1 MRRNTSVSLCL
12 LMLLHLL
19 AAQEKP
25 TLAVLEFEGAGI
37 SESEVIALSNRLRT
51 NMTQLGVYQVIER
64 GLMLQ
69 ILTEQDFQMT
79 GCTTDE
85 CAVEVGRLLG
95 AQFMLAGSIGKVGNT
110 WTVEMRVIDVET
122 GAVMRSASYDTQ
134 GSIDLVL
141 TEGMSAA
148 ARRIAGATAPIEL
161 AHLSIISNPAG
172 ASIYW
177 INEEIDLG
185 EAPVELTLSGDE
197 HTFRL
202 TKSEY
207 KDTLLTVNM
216 APGTSRELLVDLLSE
231 FAQVLII
238 SEPPGASI
246 SIDGQPSGNTP
257 MVVDLSEGE
266 HTFSFN
272 LFGYEGKS
280 ISRNLQ
286 LGFNDDI
293 VVNLG
298 RVYGGLVLI
307 TEPSGAELYYQD
319 SLLGVTPIELP
330 SQPIGKT
337 TFRITKEKYIP
348 RIIDVVVKE
357 NAVTTIMETL
367 EKKKGELVVT
377 ANVRSIELSLDGMRS
392 KHVLTP
398 IKYFL
403 PWGEYRVTATAE
415 NHRPFY
421 ETVLVE
427 ADQTTELSITFLK
440 STGLIDFSGLP
451 VGTQITVNDTLR
463 LVAPAS
469 RKEMPIGQYTVQLT
483 AGGYKPVKLPVFRL
497 AEDQV
502 YSIDANLFQA
512 IRPGKAMA
520 RSLIIPGWGQ
530 MYGERKLHG
539 VQHLLLNA
547 GLFAGSAYLNMETN
561 DAINTH
567 NTARSKY
574 RESTTS
580 VKAAALEMEQ
590 TYLSVSKNQSNR
602 NLIWTLAGFWYA
614 GTIIDAGY
622 VARSPVSRS
631 SAAVRTRAVIASAL
645 CPGNG
650 QYQLGSVKKG
660 AVWRWLSLAAAV
672 GVYSANND
680 YYDKYTVYLTAEY
693 EYESAL
699 DDMDMYRTSK
709 QDGYKALQ
717 TASGV
722 RTASYATL
730 GCIWFANILD
740 AAIFTKIEQSEQRAN
755 NRNAIDLGLVWQSGV
770 PSFGMT
776 YTW

>member
-1 MRRNTSVSLCL
+1 MTRAARL
-12 LMLLHLL
+12 LLLLL
-19 AAQEKP
+19 LPVFLISQDKP

-64 GLMLQ
+64 GQMQQ
-69 ILTEQDFQMT
+69 ILQEQDFQLT

-85 CAVEVGRLLG
+85 CAVEIGQLLG
-95 AQFMLAGSIGKVGNT
+95 AQLMLAGSIGKVGNT

-122 GAVMRSASYDTQ
+122 GAVMRSASYDTR
-134 GSIDLVL
+134 GEIDQVL
-141 TEGMSAA
+141 TEGMGAA
-148 ARRIAGATAPIEL
+148 AKRIAEATAPIEL
-161 AHLSIISNPAG
+161 GQLSIISNPTG

-177 INEEIDLG
+177 INEEKDLG
-185 EAPVELTLSGDE
+185 EAPVELNLSGGE

-202 TKSEY
+202 TKPEY
-207 KDTLLTVNM
+207 KDTVWTVIIE
-216 APGTSRELLVDLLSE
+216 PGTSEELLVDLLSE
-231 FAQVLII
+231 YAQVSII

-246 SIDGQPSGNTP
+246 SIDEQPSGNTP
-257 MVVDLSEGE
+257 IVVDLSEGE
-266 HTFSFN
+266 HAFTFK

-307 TEPSGAELYYQD
+307 TEPSEAELYYQD

-337 TFRITKEKYIP
+337 TLRITKEKYIP
-348 RIIDVVVKE
+348 RIIDVVVEE
-357 NAVTTIMETL
+357 NTVTTITEAL

-377 ANVRSIELSLDGMRS
+377 ANVRSIELSLDGESS
-392 KHVLTP
+392 KHVRTP
-398 IKYFL
+398 IKYSL

-415 NHRPFY
+415 NHRPYY

-427 ADQTTELSITFLK
+427 ADQTTELPITFIK
-440 STGLIDFSGLP
+440 STGFIAFSGLP
-451 VGTQITVNDTLR
+451 TGTQITVNDTLR
-463 LVAPAS
+463 LVAPVS
-469 RKEMPIGQYTVQLT
+469 RKEMYIGQYTVQLT

-502 YSIDANLFQA
+502 YNIDANLFKA
-512 IRPGKAMA
+512 ISPGKAMA

-530 MYGERKLHG
+530 MYGERKLQG

-547 GLFAGSAYLNMETN
+547 GLFYGSAYFNMETN
-561 DAINTH
+561 DAINTY
-567 NTARSKY
+567 TAAKSKY
-574 RESTTS
+574 SESTTS
-580 VKAAALEMEQ
+580 VKATALEMEQ
-590 TYLSVSKNQSNR
+590 TYLSVLENRSNR
-602 NLIWTLAGFWYA
+602 NLILTLAGIWYA

-622 VARSPVSRS
+622 VAGSPVSRS

-660 AVWRWLSLAAAV
+660 TVWRWLSLAAAA

-680 YYDKYTVYLTAEY
+680 YYDKYAVYLTAKYQY
-693 EYESAL
+693 ETAS
-699 DDMDMYRTSK
+699 DDMDMYRANM
-709 QDGYKALQ
+709 QAGYKALQ

-740 AAIFTKIEQSEQRAN
+740 AAIFTKIEQIEQRAN

-770 PSFGMT
+770 PSFGMI